1 MKLKDILKEDN
12 TIYDTTGIKNTP
24 ITEAP
29 TTAQCF
35 IIYDFLVKEMGVNSL
50 PLKSKF
56 AFDLIDYFK
65 K

>member
-1 MKLKDILKEDN
+1 MKLKDILKEHN

-29 TTAQCF
+29 TPAQCF
-35 IIYDFLVKEMGVNSL
+35 KIYEFLVKEIGVNNL
-50 PLKSKF
+50 PIKSKF

>member
-29 TTAQCF
+29 SPAQCF
-35 IIYDFLVKEMGVNSL
+35 KIYEFLVKEIGVNNL